1 MEKSI
6 AIKKAGSIKAL
17 AELLGVTRAAIS
29 QWGNDVPAMRLL
41 QLRSLRPEWFA

>member
-17 AELLGVTRAAIS
+17 AELLGISRAAIS
-29 QWGNDVPAMRLL
+29 QWGNDVPATRLW
-41 QLRSLRPEWFA
+41 QLKTIKPEWFL